1 MNESESKAVN
11 QEPWAWECFRKL
23 FYRFLRVVARMLFTL
38 LFRMRVQGR
47 QHLRADGGAMLLSSH
62 QSVMDPVLIG
72 LLDNHFVSYL
82 ARHTLFRSRLFA
94 LLIRVL
100 NAIEIDRERGGLSG
114 LREMLRRLKN
124 NDRVLLFPEGTRTT
138 DGEIGPL
145 KPGFIPIARRSK
157 VPLVPIA
164 LVGAYECVPK
174 GSKLLRIL
182 PIAVCVG
189 PPITSELYDQLTDE
203 QLLSELASR
212 IHALHG
218 RAKQLRSTM

>member
-1 MNESESKAVN
+1 MNESESKATT
-11 QEPWAWECFRKL
+11 QDSWAWESFRKL
-23 FYRFLRVVARMLFTL
+23 FYRFLRLLARMLLTL
-38 LFRMRVQGR
+38 LFRMRVEGR

-62 QSVMDPVLIG
+62 QSALDPVLVG
-72 LLDNHFVSYL
+72 LLDNHFVSYI

-94 LLIRVL
+94 ILIRVL

-114 LREMLRRLKN
+114 LREMLRRLRN

-164 LVGAYECVPK
+164 LAGAYECIPK
-174 GSKLLRIL
+174 GSKLFRIL
-182 PIAVCVG
+182 PVAVCVG

-212 IHALHG
+212 MHALHD
-218 RAKQLRSTM
+218 RAKQLRNAM